1 MYTLMEDPVILP
13 ASRISLDRATL
24 RSHLLSDPHDPF
36 NRVPLK
42 MEDVIAG
49 KLFTFLQK
57 PLISMTDIY
66 LDTDLKAKIEA
77 FKDEKLAGKRREM
90 VHHQQDQM
98 DTSA

>member
-1 MYTLMEDPVILP
+1 
-13 ASRISLDRATL
+13 
-24 RSHLLSDPHDPF
+24 
-36 NRVPLK
+36 
-42 MEDVIAG
+42 
-49 KLFTFLQK
+49 
-57 PLISMTDIY
+57 MTDIY